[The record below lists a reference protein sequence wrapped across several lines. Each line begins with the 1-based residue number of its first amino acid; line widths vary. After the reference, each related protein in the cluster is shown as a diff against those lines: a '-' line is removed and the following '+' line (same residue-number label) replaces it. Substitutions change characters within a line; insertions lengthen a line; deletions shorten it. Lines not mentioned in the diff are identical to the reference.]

1 MDKTEED
8 QAGPPLEF
16 QLLGPVQARLDGAR
30 LELGSPQQLAVLAR
44 LLLAA
49 GRVVPIQDLVDGI
62 WGESSPPRAVGTVRT
77 YVSRLRALLD
87 PGRAARGRDE
97 VLLSVG
103 DGYTLRIPEGSL
115 DLTAFLRLRA
125 RAAEQR
131 GAGDQAAA
139 GALLDRALAMWSG
152 EPLAGVPGGFAERE
166 RDRIAALRFDTVEE
180 KAAADLALGLHGQAL
195 ALLGPLVAEQPMRER
210 PRAQLMLALYRGG
223 RQAEALGVYADTR
236 RLLVAELG
244 VEPGSELAALHQRIL
259 AADPDLDLAPPP
271 SGPDDTAAAVVRPSQ
286 LPSDIP
292 DFIGRADTVD
302 YLLRA
307 LTEAQQG
314 SAVGV
319 HALSGLGGVGKTTL
333 AVHVAHRARE
343 SFPDGQLYADLNG
356 TQSVPADPADVLAQ
370 FLTALGTAP
379 DQLPERLDQR
389 SSLLRSLLADRSVL
403 MLLDN
408 ARDADQVRPLL
419 PGTSGNAV
427 LVTSRTRPAELPG
440 VRLLDVGALEQDE
453 AVSLLAAVAGPGRI
467 ADEEPAARALVNACA
482 LLPLAVRIVAAR
494 LAARPSWTVG
504 SLLARLEDQRRRLDE
519 LRVGSLAVE
528 ATFQLGYQQLTER
541 QARAF
546 RLLALPDGPS
556 LPVLGAATVLGGRER
571 EAEELAE
578 SLVDAGLLEADG
590 AGRYRYHDLLRL
602 FARSRAEAE
611 DGAELCGGVPLVLL
625 ERLLERVC
633 DAWRTLIGDQTLT
646 WRLHPG
652 TSGTAGQGVLSGTGG
667 LGSGQAP
674 GLAPGFADEDSA
686 WGWLRAERQLVPAVA
701 EQVLRHTPAQGLRA
715 VVDLLIG
722 WIWLFENEA
731 AAQGFAPVLA
741 FALDTA
747 REQDDPRSTGR
758 LAYLTGLLAAL
769 AGRTAEAEQHLR
781 DALELLET
789 DDNLEI
795 RYTAAAE
802 LALTLNSSGRPE
814 QALPYLEL
822 ARRLS
827 AELGHLADEAR
838 LLGNIARAHLTAGRS
853 AEAVRAAESAFAIA
867 QTSGNRGCLADAV
880 YQLGIA
886 QQGSGEPAAAAE
898 RFLEAVG
905 LFRAQQRPSLEG
917 PALARLADCR
927 TDLGSPAAAV
937 VLAEQA
943 LDLGSTHDLRY
954 CQALGQAALGRALLM
969 LGQEYRAGGCLAEA
983 LRIYEEL
990 NSPEAAGVRVL
1001 LAGTGAGRESGAGA
1015 VAGADQGGR
1024 LTSLIGY

>member
-1 MDKTEED
+1 MDTSEED
-8 QAGPPLEF
+8 RARPPLEF
-16 QLLGPVQARLDGAR
+16 QLLGAVRARLDGQP

-44 LLLAA
+44 LLLAS
-49 GRVVPIQDLVDGI
+49 GRAVPVQDLVDGI

-87 PGRAARGRDE
+87 PQRAERGGDT

-103 DGYTLRIPEGSL
+103 DGYALRIPDDAL
-115 DLTAFLRLRA
+115 DLNAFQRLRT
-125 RAAEQR
+125 RAAGHR
-131 GAGDQAAA
+131 GSGDPGAA
-139 GALLDRALAMWSG
+139 GALLDRALALWGG
-152 EPLAGVPGGFAERE
+152 EPLAGVPGEYAIRE
-166 RDRIAALRFDTVEE
+166 RDRIAALRFDAMEE
-180 KAAADLALGLHGQAL
+180 RAGADLAQGLHGQAV
-195 ALLGPLVAEQPMRER
+195 AVLGPLVAEQPLRER

-244 VEPGSELAALHQRIL
+244 VEPGPELAALHRRIL
-259 AADPDLDLAPPP
+259 AADPGLDPAPPP
-271 SGPDDTAAAVVRPSQ
+271 ADPGAASPPAPRPSQ

-292 DFIGRADTVD
+292 DFIGREETVAF
-302 YLLRA
+302 LRQE
-307 LTEAQQG
+307 LTAAQHG

-319 HALSGLGGVGKTTL
+319 FALSGLGGVGKTTL

-343 SFPDGQLYADLNG
+343 TFPDGQLYADLNG
-356 TQSVPADPADVLAQ
+356 TQAVPADPADVLAQ
-370 FLTALGTAP
+370 FLTALGVAP
-379 DQLPERLDQR
+379 EQLPERLEQR
-389 SSLLRSLLADRSVL
+389 SALLRSLLADRSVL

-408 ARDADQVRPLL
+408 ARDAAQVRPLL

-440 VRLLDVGALEQDE
+440 VRLLDVSALQQDE

-528 ATFQLGYQQLTER
+528 ATFQLGYRQLTEH

-556 LPVLGAATVLGGRER
+556 LPVHGAAAVLGGAER

-611 DGAELCGGVPLVLL
+611 DGTELCEQVPL
-625 ERLLERVC
+625 RLLEQLLARVC
-633 DAWRTLIGDQTLT
+633 DAWRTLIGDEALN
-646 WRLHPG
+646 WRLHPANG
-652 TSGTAGQGVLSGTGG
+652 PAG
-667 LGSGQAP
+667 A
-674 GLAPGFADEDSA
+674 GFADEDAA
-686 WGWLRAERQLVPAVA
+686 WAWLRADLHLVSAVA
-701 EQVLRHTPAQGLRA
+701 EQVLRDAPAQGLRA

-722 WIWLFENEA
+722 WIWLFESEA
-731 AAQGFAPVLA
+731 SAQGFGSVLA
-741 FALDTA
+741 LALDTA
-747 REQDDPRSTGR
+747 RAQADPRSTGR
-758 LAYLTGLLAAL
+758 LCYLTGLLAAL
-769 AGRTAEAEQHLR
+769 AGRMTEAEEQLR
-781 DALELLET
+781 AALELLET
-789 DDNLEI
+789 DHNLEI
-795 RYTAAAE
+795 RYTAAGE
-802 LALTLNSSGRPE
+802 LALALNSSGRPE
-814 QALPYLEL
+814 EALPYLEL
-822 ARRLS
+822 ARGLS

-853 AEAVRAAESAFAIA
+853 AEAVRAAEAAIA
-867 QTSGNRGCLADAV
+867 TARVSGNRGCLADAV

-886 QQGSGEPAAAAE
+886 RQGSGAPAAAAE
-898 RFLEAVG
+898 RFQEAVG

-927 TDLGSPAAAV
+927 TELGSPAAAV

-943 LDLGSTHDLRY
+943 LELGSALDLRY
-954 CQALGQAALGRALLM
+954 CQGLAQAALGRALLA
-969 LGQEYRAGGCLAEA
+969 LGQEYRGTGCLTEA
-983 LRIYEEL
+983 RKIFDEL
-990 NSPEAAGVRVL
+990 NAPEAATVRELLDKGGV
-1001 LAGTGAGRESGAGA
+1001 GTGAGTEPGNRRS
-1015 VAGADQGGR
+1015 
-1024 LTSLIGY
+1024 SLIGY